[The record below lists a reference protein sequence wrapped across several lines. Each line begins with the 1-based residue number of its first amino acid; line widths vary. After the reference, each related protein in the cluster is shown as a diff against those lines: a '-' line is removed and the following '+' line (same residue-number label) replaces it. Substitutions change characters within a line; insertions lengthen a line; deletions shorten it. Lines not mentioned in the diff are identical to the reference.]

1 MKVIAMLQRWTLPTT
16 VRLAGLAMLAA
27 LVAGVARPVLSA
39 EAAVKIPAASVDEKP
54 GASRSQTAVFA
65 GGCFW
70 GVQGV
75 FEHVRGVT
83 RVTSG
88 YAGGAASTA
97 QYERVGTGST
107 GHAESV
113 EIRYDPAQISYGKL
127 LQIFFS
133 VAHNPTQ
140 LNYQG
145 PDHGTQY
152 RSSIFPLTPEQRS
165 IAQAYIAQLDGARSY
180 RAPIVTRI
188 EDYKGFYA
196 AEDYHQD
203 FLVKNPTHPY
213 IVINDLPKIANLKA
227 MFPEVYRNDAVL
239 VTKGAG

>member
-1 MKVIAMLQRWTLPTT
+1 MKVTT
-16 VRLAGLAMLAA
+16 TKLAGLAMLAA

-39 EAAVKIPAASVDEKP
+39 EGAVKIPAPTVDEKP
-54 GASRSQTAVFA
+54 GASHSETAVFA

-88 YAGGAASTA
+88 YAGGTAGTA
-97 QYERVGTGST
+97 QYETVSTGST

-113 EIRYDPAQISYGKL
+113 EIRYDPTQVTYGKL
-127 LQIFFS
+127 LQVFFS
-133 VAHNPTQ
+133 VAHDPTQ

-152 RSSIFPLTPEQRS
+152 RSAIFPLTPEQRA

-196 AEDYHQD
+196 AEPYHQD
-203 FLVKNPTHPY
+203 FLVRNPTYPY
-213 IVINDLPKIANLKA
+213 IVFNDLPKIANLKA
-227 MFPEVYRNDAVL
+227 MFPDIYRSDAVL
-239 VTKGAG
+239 VAKGTK